1 MKKNILIGLILFWV
15 SVIVASYLWNHSM
28 IVVSNHK
35 VVYSKSK
42 AFFDQIVI
50 TRAWNSMHGGVYVPV
65 TDLTKPNPYLKDSL
79 RDIVTI
85 GGMRLTKV
93 NPAYMTRQIAEM
105 NMQKEGIQF
114 HITSLKPIRPENK
127 ADIWETKALKEFE
140 SGIKEILELVP
151 NDSVGS
157 YRYMAPLNVA
167 KSCLTCHAEQGYSLG
182 EIRGGISV
190 SFSASLYQKVIRDEL
205 RSFALIHFFILIMG
219 LIGLVVFYSK
229 TNNYFIE
236 LNKKN
241 DELMKL
247 NATKDKFFSII
258 GHDLKSPFNAVIGY
272 SELLEMELK
281 EKDYSGVEEYAGI
294 IRNSSLRAMSL
305 LNNLLEWSNSQ
316 TGRMGYR
323 PEKFNIVALINDI
336 TLLLGDTAL
345 QKSIVLVMNIPDEAN
360 IVGDKAMIGTVIR
373 NLISNAVKFSHK
385 GGKIV
390 ISLDQFPND
399 IVVSVKDNGVGISI
413 EDQEKLFRIDTNHS
427 TKGTQDEIGTG
438 LGLLLCKEFIEK
450 HGGRIWVESDRGTG
464 SEFYFSIPCKSDN

>member
-15 SVIVASYLWNHSM
+15 SVIIASYLWNHSM
-28 IVVSNHK
+28 IVTNNQK

-65 TDLTKPNPYLKDSL
+65 TDLTKPNTYLKDSL

-85 GGMRLTKV
+85 DGMHLTKV
-93 NPAYMTRQIAEM
+93 NPAYMTRQIAEI

-127 ADIWETKALKEFE
+127 ADNWETQSLLEFE
-140 SGIKEILELVP
+140 KGKKEVLELVQE
-151 NDSVGS
+151 DSIPT
-157 YRYMAPLNVA
+157 YRYMAPLLVSQ
-167 KSCLTCHAEQGYSLG
+167 SCLSCHAKQGYSLG

-190 SFSASLYQKVIRDEL
+190 SFSAALYQKVVHDEL
-205 RSFALIHFFILIMG
+205 TSFGLIHFFILLLG
-219 LIGLVVFYSK
+219 LIGLVVFYKK
-229 TNNYFIE
+229 TTDHFIE
-236 LNKKN
+236 ISKKN

-316 TGRMGYR
+316 TGRMEYR
-323 PEKFNIVALINDI
+323 PEKFDIIALINDI
-336 TLLLGDTAL
+336 TLLLGDTAR
-345 QKSIVLVMNIPDEAN
+345 QKSIVLVMNMPDEAN

-373 NLISNAVKFSHK
+373 NLVSNAVKFSHK
-385 GGKIV
+385 GGKIIV
-390 ISLDQFPND
+390 SLDQLPNE
-399 IVVSVKDNGVGISI
+399 ITVSVKDDGIGISI
-413 EDQEKLFRIDTNHS
+413 EDQEKLFRLDTSHS
-427 TKGTQDEIGTG
+427 TKGTQEEMGTG
-438 LGLLLCKEFIEK
+438 LGLLLCKDFVEK
-450 HGGRIWVESDRGTG
+450 HGGKIWIESGPDNG
-464 SEFYFSIPCKSDN
+464 SKFYFTIPGISVI